1 MHDSSD
7 AIPNLSAI
15 SEAAQSD
22 TGKKLAE
29 LLQKNNANTVQEAL
43 ACAAAGNLS
52 SAKALLAP
60 LLSSPEAQQLL
71 RELGEK

>member
-1 MHDSSD
+1 MRDSSD
-7 AIPNLSAI
+7 KIPNLSAI

-29 LLQKNNANTVQEAL
+29 LLQKSNVNAVQDAL

-52 SAKALLAP
+52 AAKELLAP
-60 LLSSPEAQQLL
+60 LLASPEAQQLL
-71 RELGEK
+71 RELEEK